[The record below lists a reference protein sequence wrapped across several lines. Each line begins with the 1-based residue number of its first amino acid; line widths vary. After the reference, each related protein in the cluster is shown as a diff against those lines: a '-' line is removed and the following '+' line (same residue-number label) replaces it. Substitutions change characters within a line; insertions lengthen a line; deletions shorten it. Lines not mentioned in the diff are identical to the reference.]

1 MDNTIYNNYAK
12 ADYDRITLQVPKGTK
27 DERKA
32 LAADKYRKTGYSWVV
47 FAPAPNK
54 ENPQKHLISAGS

>member
-1 MDNTIYNNYAK
+1 MIA
-12 ADYDRITLQVPKGTK
+12 LQIPKGTK
-27 DERKA
+27 DEWKA

-47 FAPAPNK
+47 FAPAQNK